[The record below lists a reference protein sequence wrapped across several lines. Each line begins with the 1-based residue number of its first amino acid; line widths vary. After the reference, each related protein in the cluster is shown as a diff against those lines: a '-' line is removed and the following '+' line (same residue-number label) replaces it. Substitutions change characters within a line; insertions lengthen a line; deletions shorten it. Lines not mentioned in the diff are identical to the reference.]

1 MKLFNPIQ
9 KIGIIASLIIFAV
22 PGIRAGDQK
31 QPVEIVNPLVDAAN
45 SRWFYF
51 SSACRPFGMVNLSPD
66 MKIDG
71 AWESGYRYNRDTIL
85 FFSHI
90 HAWQLSGIPVLPV
103 TGDFRGHMGPE
114 QNGSHFSHENEIVR
128 PGYHSVF
135 LDRFGIKAELTS
147 TTRVG
152 FHRYEFPASDKK
164 YVLLDLGTM
173 LAISKTEKGYAKMV
187 SNKEIEGYA
196 LMAGTSRRPKPVY
209 VFYVMQFDTPFEKLR
224 AWKDKRIIGAKSEIE
239 GTDIGIYVDFT
250 EPGEQTVRMKVGISY
265 VSAEQARLNIDTE
278 LPHWD
283 FDRVVRES
291 SEEWNKLLSRIEVQG
306 NSEKARS
313 RFYTDLWHSLQG
325 RRIISDVNGKYCDM
339 TRAER
344 RIGQIPLDDD
354 NKPRFN
360 HYNSDS
366 FWGAQWTLN
375 TLWHLVYPE
384 ITEEFVN
391 SMLMMY
397 DDGGLI
403 PRGPSGGNYTYVMTG
418 ASSTPFIVSAYMK
431 GIRGFDAEKAY
442 AGMRKN
448 AFPGGMMSKAGYEH
462 NTAIGG
468 GIEYYIESGYIPYP
482 LSNRRYG
489 GHQDGAGQTLEYAFQ
504 DWCLAQMA
512 RSLGKEEDYR
522 MFLKRA
528 ENYRNIWDEESG
540 WMRPRTMDGTW
551 YEPFDH
557 RSYELGFVESTPAQ
571 STWFVPHD
579 LNGLAILMG
588 GRDHMAFKL
597 NRSFLIAEPHDFVTI
612 SYRADNFVT
621 SERRRAY
628 INYGNQPSMQTAF
641 IFNYAGQPW
650 LTQYWTREVIDKVY
664 SHNDPQHGYNGDED
678 QGLMGALAALMKMG
692 IFEMRGG
699 AAINPV
705 YEIGSPIFD
714 KITLHL
720 NSDYYSGEEFTIETK
735 NNSPENR
742 YIQSA
747 MLDGKS
753 LDKCWFYHEELV
765 DGGKLIL
772 HMGNKPNKEWGSNPD
787 LFPPSMTD
795 EQQ

>member
-1 MKLFNPIQ
+1 MKSINPLQ
-9 KIGIIASLIIFAV
+9 KIWIIAAV
-22 PGIRAGDQK
+22 MTVVSACTQAGDNK
-31 QPVEIVNPLVDAAN
+31 QTVDLVNPLLDAAN

-71 AWESGYRYNRDTIL
+71 TWESGYRYNRDTIR

-103 TGDFRGHMGPE
+103 TGEFRGHLGPAK
-114 QNGSHFSHENEIVR
+114 NGSHYSHENEIVK
-128 PGYHSVF
+128 PGYHSII
-135 LDRFGIKAELTS
+135 LDRFGVKAELTS

-152 FHRYEFPASDKK
+152 FHRYEFPASEEK

-173 LAISKTEKGYAKMV
+173 LAISKTEKGYAKKV
-187 SNKEIEGYA
+187 SHKEIEGYA
-196 LMAGTSRRPKPVY
+196 LMAGTRRRPKPVY
-209 VFYVMQFDTPFEKLR
+209 VFYVMQFDTPFEEMQ
-224 AWKDKRIIGAKSEIE
+224 AWKDKKIIGTKDEIE
-239 GTDIGIYVDFT
+239 GSDIGVFMNFT
-250 EPGEQTVRMKVGISY
+250 EPGGQTVRMKVGISY
-265 VSAEQARLNIDTE
+265 VSAEQARLNIDSE

-283 FDRVVRES
+283 FNRVVRES
-291 SEEWNKLLSRIEVQG
+291 AEDWNDWLSRIEVEG

-313 RFYTDLWHSLQG
+313 RFYTDLWHALQG

-339 TRAER
+339 TGPER
-344 RIGQIPLDDD
+344 RIAQIPLDE
-354 NKPRFN
+354 NNHPVFN

-384 ITEEFVN
+384 ISEEFVN
-391 SMLMMY
+391 SMLLMY

-442 AGMRKN
+442 EGMRKN

-468 GIEYYIESGYIPYP
+468 GIEYYIERGYIPWP
-482 LSNRRYG
+482 LADRRYG
-489 GHQDGAGQTLEYAFQ
+489 YHQDGAGQTLEYAYQ

-522 MFLKRA
+522 MFMKRA
-528 ENYRNIWDEESG
+528 GNYKNIWDEETG
-540 WMRPRTMDGTW
+540 WMRPRTRDGKW

-557 RSYELGFVESTPAQ
+557 LTYDLGFVEATPAQ
-571 STWFVPHD
+571 FTWFVPHD
-579 LNGLAILMG
+579 LKGLGKLMG
-588 GRDHMAFKL
+588 GNEEMALKL
-597 NRSFLIAEPHDFVTI
+597 NRSFLIAEPHNFTTVN
-612 SYRADNFVT
+612 YRADRFVT
-621 SERRRAY
+621 RERRRAY

-650 LTQYWTREVIDKVY
+650 LTQHWNREVIEKVY

-678 QGLMGALAALMKMG
+678 QGLMGALSVLMKMG

-699 AAINPV
+699 AAIRPV

-714 KITLHL
+714 RIIIHL
-720 NSDYYSGEEFTIETK
+720 NRDYYSGEEFVIEAQ
-735 NNSPENR
+735 NNSPENQ
-742 YIQSA
+742 YIHSA
-747 MLDGKS
+747 TLDGKT
-753 LDKCWFYHEELV
+753 LEKCWFYHEEMV

-772 HMGNKPNKEWGSNPD
+772 VMADKPNKEWGSKPD
-787 LFPPSMTD
+787 MLPPSMSD
-795 EQQ
+795 E